1 MFLHQDGQ
9 NEKLRT
15 KQGNAIRQYP
25 LFILLE
31 LEIKAGS
38 LSSFG
43 LYDTTIEA
51 RMNNYILINARWI
64 CLWLD
69 IFSPLL
75 FDGESIVFSCNV
87 ILLVLPWLRE
97 YLIGKLYPKGNTCI
111 AIGVR
116 EKRLFGTQSKKQSII
131 PSILLVGWM
140 LGWYCF
146 AEPRFWPN
154 V

>member
-9 NEKLRT
+9 NEKLQT

-64 CLWLD
+64 CL
-69 IFSPLL
+69 
-75 FDGESIVFSCNV
+75 
-87 ILLVLPWLRE
+87 
-97 YLIGKLYPKGNTCI
+97 
-111 AIGVR
+111 
-116 EKRLFGTQSKKQSII
+116 
-131 PSILLVGWM
+131 
-140 LGWYCF
+140 
-146 AEPRFWPN
+146 
-154 V
+154 

>member
-51 RMNNYILINARWI
+51 RMNNYILINAR
-64 CLWLD
+64 D
-69 IFSPLL
+69 RKS
-75 FDGESIVFSCNV
+75 VV
-87 ILLVLPWLRE
+87 
-97 YLIGKLYPKGNTCI
+97 
-111 AIGVR
+111 
-116 EKRLFGTQSKKQSII
+116 
-131 PSILLVGWM
+131 
-140 LGWYCF
+140 
-146 AEPRFWPN
+146 
-154 V
+154 